1 MKLENLT
8 SPAETSSRRRYDDAC
23 AAAHAMDIFGERWAM
38 PVMREL
44 MFGPRR
50 FGDIRRT
57 LPGLSANVLTQRLE
71 QLEAAGVVQRRKLPP
86 PASVQVYELTSWG
99 YEAGPIFAAMGR
111 WAARSP
117 FHDPARPFSPVS
129 LMLSF
134 RTMMDPARA
143 KGMDGRIGFR
153 LGEDSFLLTLVD
165 GQVSPA
171 RGSVEGADVVL
182 AGDASTLA
190 AAAYAGQPLAAL
202 EAAGALRIEGDRAL
216 AERFVTLFPLP
227 EKAAASQDVAGS
239 GATL

>member
-1 MKLENLT
+1 
-8 SPAETSSRRRYDDAC
+8 
-23 AAAHAMDIFGERWAM
+23 MDIFGERWAL

-50 FGDIRRT
+50 FGDLRRS
-57 LPGLSANVLTQRLE
+57 LSGLSANVLTQRLT
-71 QLEAAGVVQRRKLPP
+71 QLEAAGVLLRRKLPP
-86 PASVQVYELTSWG
+86 PASVQVYQLTSWG
-99 YEAGPIFAAMGR
+99 YEAGPIFQAMGR

-134 RTMMDPARA
+134 RTMMDAASAR
-143 KGMDGRIGFR
+143 GINGRIGFR

-165 GQVSPA
+165 GHVSPA
-171 RGSVEGADVVL
+171 RGSVDGADVVL
-182 AGDASTLA
+182 IGDASTLA
-190 AAAYAGQPLAAL
+190 AAAYAGRPLAAL
-202 EAAGALRIEGDRAL
+202 EAAGALRIDGDRAL

-227 EKAAASQDVAGS
+227 EKAEASQDVAGR